1 MSGYI
6 LYGGRFTRA
15 MICEMVFA
23 ELGIDYE
30 LREVDMTTREH
41 RSESYLAV
49 NPAAL
54 IPSLVTPEGQ
64 ILYETPAISLYLAE
78 KHGDGDLAPLPDD
91 PDRGIF
97 LSALFFIT
105 DELEPVFKR
114 YFYPQRY
121 VADQKD
127 IEQMKQDSLTWAGRL
142 LSIIEQRLEDGT
154 FSVGNRFTIVDITLA
169 YWMEYFSRLIPMA
182 DLPRV
187 MEVYRRTERREKLIP
202 CFTRLGQ
209 MRVDYEEREK
219 QGSAT
224 NW

>member
-23 ELGIDYE
+23 ELGVDYE
-30 LREVDMTTREH
+30 LKEVDMTTREH

-49 NPAAL
+49 NPASL

-64 ILYETPAISLYLAE
+64 TLYETPAISLYLAE
-78 KHGDGDLAPLPDD
+78 KHGDGILAPLPGD
-91 PDRGIF
+91 PDRGVF

-121 VADQKD
+121 VADQND
-127 IEQMKQDSLTWAGRL
+127 IERMKRDSLAWAERL
-142 LSIIEQRLEDGT
+142 LNVIEQRLEAGH
-154 FSVGNRFTIVDITLA
+154 FSVGNRFTVVDITLA
-169 YWMEYFSRLIPMA
+169 YWMEYFSRLIPM
-182 DLPRV
+182 DNLPRI
-187 MEVYRRTERREKLIP
+187 MDVYQRTERREKLIP
-202 CFTRLGQ
+202 CFIRLGE
-209 MRVDYEEREK
+209 MRTDYEMRDK
-219 QGSAT
+219 QGSAA